1 MGKKAESTVR
11 FSIIIP
17 VFHEKNNLNFLLDRL
32 KSLEPIDK
40 FEIIVVDG
48 SSTKDTINT
57 IIDKKVVKISS
68 SNGRACQMNEGAA
81 KAKGEILVFL
91 HADTLLL
98 KNAFSIIDR
107 ELSQNNFVAGAF
119 SLEIDSKKILFRLL
133 AKFINL
139 RSKLTLVP
147 YGDQVIFV
155 KSDFFKKIGGFKD
168 IEIMEDIEF
177 MRRIKKLNIP
187 IVIVPEKV
195 YTSSRRWEKEG
206 ILRCTFRNWTI
217 RLLYYLG
224 IHPKKIVKFYKSNK
238 S

>member
-1 MGKKAESTVR
+1 MGKKTESIMK

-17 VFHEKNNLNFLLDRL
+17 VFHEAENINPLLNHLTTRESTDNY
-32 KSLEPIDK
+32 
-40 FEIIVVDG
+40 EIIVVDG

-139 RSKLTLVP
+139 RSKLTRVP
-147 YGDQVIFV
+147 YGDQAFFI

-168 IEIMEDIEF
+168 IEIMEDVEF

-195 YTSSRRWEKEG
+195 FTSTRRWGKEG
-206 ILRCTFRNWTI
+206 ILRCTFRNWMI

-224 IHPKKIVKFYKSNK
+224 IHPKKIVKFYKSN
-238 S
+238 

>member
-1 MGKKAESTVR
+1 
-11 FSIIIP
+11 
-17 VFHEKNNLNFLLDRL
+17 LL
-32 KSLEPIDK
+32 P
-40 FEIIVVDG
+40 
-48 SSTKDTINT
+48 
-57 IIDKKVVKISS
+57 
-68 SNGRACQMNEGAA
+68 
-81 KAKGEILVFL
+81 
-91 HADTLLL
+91 
-98 KNAFSIIDR
+98 KNAFSIINR
-107 ELSQNNFVAGAF
+107 ELSQNNFVVGAF
-119 SLEIDSKKILFRLL
+119 SLKIDSKKILFRLL

-139 RSKLTLVP
+139 RSKVTLVP

-155 KSDFFKKIGGFKD
+155 KSVFFKKIGGFKD

-238 S
+238 L